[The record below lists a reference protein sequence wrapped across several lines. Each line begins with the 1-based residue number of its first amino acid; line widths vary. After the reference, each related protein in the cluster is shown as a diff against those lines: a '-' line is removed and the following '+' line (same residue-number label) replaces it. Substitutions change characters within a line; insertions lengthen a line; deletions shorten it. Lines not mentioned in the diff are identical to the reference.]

1 MSAVLKPAYVA
12 ISPVAISPFR
22 PIDDRNYEGD
32 WSAYVLRTA
41 RYRSA
46 AITPPTKT
54 EMTAYQRQCAL
65 AYLGKR
71 AQFHGGACNYTTPRI
86 FSAPVIAALEAG
98 NREQRHMLHP
108 WMKTMAMV
116 LAQIEQDQQK
126 TLCLATVISLPK
138 H

>member
-12 ISPVAISPFR
+12 ISQFR

-32 WSAYVLRTA
+32 WNGYVLRTA
-41 RYRSA
+41 RYRNA
-46 AITPPTKT
+46 AVIPPTKAEFAT
-54 EMTAYQRQCAL
+54 YQRECAL

-71 AQFHGGACNYTTPRI
+71 AQFNGGACNYTTPRI

-98 NREQRHMLHP
+98 NREQRHILHP

-116 LAQIEQDQQK
+116 LAQIEHDQQK
-126 TLCLATVISLPK
+126 TISLASVIALPK